1 MTLFRHRGMG
11 PSPADGGLSP
21 FGVAIFLL
29 VHIPL
34 GIAARDFSIVSTIHA
49 FMVLLLG
56 VGLAFKGYERWVAA
70 WAAYLVGVEVFWRM
84 TGASL
89 PWEFGKYAFVLVVGL
104 AILRS
109 GRFHGATLPGLY
121 AALLIPSAALTIRDI
136 GPRLARG
143 DISFNLSG
151 PLALALG
158 AWFFSRL
165 ALPKRDIPLVLVA
178 LGGATLCILS
188 DAASSMLGSAS
199 LTFRL
204 VSNFEASGGYGPNQV
219 SSMLGL
225 GALCFLLLF
234 ATARGPAWFNGLVL
248 VLCLALLTQAA
259 LTYSRG
265 GVYTT
270 AAAAVTGAFFLMRQG
285 RMRKRLLIG
294 GALAVAVALVAVVPW
309 LERLTEGTIASRFAD
324 VNVTGRDLLVK
335 ADLLTWEENPLL
347 GVGPGMA
354 KANRA
359 ILWRGTAA
367 HTEWSRLLAE
377 HGVLGLGAIFCLL
390 EMARRA
396 LSAHRSVLEKTLSAV
411 LLVWAFLFMSHA
423 AMRLVAPA
431 FAIALAQCRWSDEKT
446 REECRVTADDR
457 LDQANEP

>member
-1 MTLFRHRGMG
+1 MTWLRHQGSG
-11 PSPADGGLSP
+11 PSPSDGGLSVL
-21 FGVAIFLL
+21 GVAVFLL
-29 VHIPL
+29 VHVPL
-34 GIAARDFSIVSTIHA
+34 GIAARDHSFVSTIHA
-49 FMVLLLG
+49 LTVLLLG
-56 VGLAFKGYERWVAA
+56 VGLALKGYERCVAA

-84 TGASL
+84 TAASV

-109 GRFHGATLPGLY
+109 GRFRGAALPGAY
-121 AALLIPSAALTIRDI
+121 AALLAPSALLVIWEAE
-136 GPRLARG
+136 PWVARNQ
-143 DISFNLSG
+143 ISFNLSG
-151 PLALALG
+151 PLSLAVG

-165 ALPKRDIPLVLVA
+165 VLPKRDIPLVLVA
-178 LGGATLCILS
+178 LGSPTLCILS

-225 GALCFLLLF
+225 GALCLLLLF
-234 ATARGPAWFNGLVL
+234 ATTRAPAWFNGVVL
-248 VLCLALLTQAA
+248 ALCLALLTQAA

-270 AAAAVTGAFFLMRQG
+270 AAAAVSGAFYLMRQG
-285 RMRKRLLIG
+285 GMRKRLLIG

-335 ADLLTWEENPLL
+335 ADLLTWEQNPLL

-359 ILWRGTAA
+359 ILWRTTAA

-396 LSAHRSVLEKTLSAV
+396 LSAHRSVLEKALSAV

-423 AMRLVAPA
+423 AMRLAAPA
-431 FAIALAQCRWSDEKT
+431 FAIALAQCRWSDEKP
-446 REECRVTADDR
+446 REECSATAGDR
-457 LDQANEP
+457 LDQGNES